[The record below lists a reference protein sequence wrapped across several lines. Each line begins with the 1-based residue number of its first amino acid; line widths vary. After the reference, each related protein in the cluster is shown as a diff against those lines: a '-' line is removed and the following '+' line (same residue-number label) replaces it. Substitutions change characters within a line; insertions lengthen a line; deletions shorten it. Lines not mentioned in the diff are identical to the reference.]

1 MVLSV
6 STNTYAALQAARST
20 GIIIPRYFIW
30 LTGINKLTSVK
41 ETIGIW
47 TGQTAMTVPVIRPD
61 TGAVVN
67 RVYQGIGDRIK
78 IPSIPMEM
86 SLKVRKVSIPVSSLN
101 TAMINAARAYNTRLQ
116 PVQIH
121 VGLLDPE
128 NRRLVDPARP
138 IWDGIIENMPVKR
151 AKAGDDGLVT
161 IEAASHSRWLTMASG
176 ARMNAE
182 FFEKRGGDKAGK
194 FISTIWRIPVPWGA
208 DAIKHDRKQR
218 PEERFFK

>member
-67 RVYQGIGDRIK
+67 RVYHGIGDRIK

-101 TAMINAARAYNTRLQ
+101 SAMINAARAYNI
-116 PVQIH
+116 PD
-121 VGLLDPE
+121 GDLL
-128 NRRLVDPARP
+128 
-138 IWDGIIENMPVKR
+138 
-151 AKAGDDGLVT
+151 
-161 IEAASHSRWLTMASG
+161 SRWT
-176 ARMNAE
+176 
-182 FFEKRGGDKAGK
+182 
-194 FISTIWRIPVPWGA
+194 
-208 DAIKHDRKQR
+208 
-218 PEERFFK
+218 